1 METTPVCWG
10 VLGVASIATGRAL
23 PPLVGSTHAVVTAI
37 ASRSKAKAEAAA
49 KALGMP
55 RAYGS
60 YEELLADR
68 TIEAIYIPLP
78 IPLHCEWTVRAL
90 EAGKHVLCEKPMA
103 ATAAEVE
110 RMQQAA
116 RKAGRLLA
124 EAFML
129 FSHPRIRALR
139 RLVREGAIGRLGSVQ
154 FSFSNPN
161 HDPQNIRN
169 RPETGG
175 GALLDKGCYTLA
187 LSRYLFDAEPDAV
200 AAASEIDPVFGV
212 DTLTAGIMRFSRGI
226 ASIETSSAFEIHQR
240 LVALGTEGS
249 LSLDMPATPHASQ
262 PTVIHIVNGSRA
274 RTEQWAPCNQY
285 RLMFDEV
292 SAAIRG
298 NGEAPVPPAFSLGN
312 ARAIE
317 ALTTAAAERR
327 WVTLPRDPAPIE
339 TIGRSRGGA

>member
-1 METTPVCWG
+1 MEIIPVRWG

-23 PPLVGSTHAVVTAI
+23 PPLAGSSHARVAAI
-37 ASRSKAKAEAAA
+37 ASRTKGKAEAAA
-49 KALGMP
+49 RTLGVA
-55 RAYGS
+55 RVYGS
-60 YEELLADR
+60 YEELLEDPE
-68 TIEAIYIPLP
+68 IEAIYIPLP
-78 IPLHCEWTVRAL
+78 IPLHAEWTVRAL

-110 RMQQAA
+110 HMQQAA
-116 RKAGRLLA
+116 SKAGRLLA

-139 RLVREGAIGRLGSVQ
+139 ALVREGVIGRLGAVQ

-161 HDPQNIRN
+161 RDPQNIRN

-175 GALLDKGCYTLA
+175 GALLDKGCYVLA
-187 LSRYLFDAEPDAV
+187 LARYLFDAEPDAV
-200 AAASEIDPVFGV
+200 AAASDIDPAFGV
-212 DTLTAGIMRFSRGI
+212 DTMTAGIMRFGRGI
-226 ASIETSSAFEIHQR
+226 ASIDTSSAFEIQQR

-249 LSLDMPATPHASQ
+249 LSLDMPATPDPTQ
-262 PTVIHIVNGSRA
+262 PTVIQIVNGSSL

-298 NGEAPVPPAFSLGN
+298 ISETPLPPAFSLGN
-312 ARAIE
+312 ARTLE
-317 ALTTAAAERR
+317 AFVTAAREHR
-327 WVTLPRDPAPIE
+327 WVNLPA
-339 TIGRSRGGA
+339 